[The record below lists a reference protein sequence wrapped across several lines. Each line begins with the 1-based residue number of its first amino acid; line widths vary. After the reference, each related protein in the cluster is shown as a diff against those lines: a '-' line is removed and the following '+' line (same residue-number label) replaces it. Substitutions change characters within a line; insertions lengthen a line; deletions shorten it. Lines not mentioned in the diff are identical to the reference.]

1 MAFQRPANK
10 KEWIGHLI
18 VSVLMVLFII
28 FLVVFNLGI
37 QKTPM
42 LPNDGMTF
50 EKATVVKVL
59 EDNLSEDGTRA
70 GSQRL
75 EVEITSG
82 EYRGTVCEASNM
94 AGYLYGA
101 QCEVGTKVIVQV
113 SEYEGDFSVSVYNY
127 DRGMTLYILVGL
139 FLVVLCMIGGRKGV
153 MSAASLVFTFV
164 CIIFLYVPLMYLGY
178 SPFFAATLVVIL
190 TTLVTMYF
198 IGGFSIKTA
207 CSVLG
212 TIAGV
217 VVAGLIAMIFGNLS
231 HISGW
236 NVSEIETMIVI
247 GQNSKLQIGGM
258 MFSGILIASLGAV
271 MDVSMSVASTINE
284 IYLHNPKL
292 TAKQL
297 FTAGIHVGQDMM
309 GTMSN
314 TLILA
319 FTGGSIN
326 TLMIIYAYSMPYLQI
341 MNMYDIGIEILQGIS
356 GTLGVILT
364 VPFVSII
371 SAVWMTR
378 KKSGQKIDGKR
389 VQG

>member
-75 EVEITSG
+75 GVEITSG

-341 MNMYDIGIEILQGIS
+341 MNMYDTE
-356 GTLGVILT
+356 
-364 VPFVSII
+364 
-371 SAVWMTR
+371 
-378 KKSGQKIDGKR
+378 KIR
-389 VQG
+389 SEN

>member
-1 MAFQRPANK
+1 MALKRPADK
-10 KEWIGHLI
+10 KEWIGHILVISLI
-18 VSVLMVLFII
+18 VLFLG
-28 FLVVFNLGI
+28 FLVFFNLGI
-37 QKTPM
+37 ERTP
-42 LPNDGMTF
+42 LLAEDGMTF
-50 EKATVVKVL
+50 EKAKVVAVL
-59 EDNLSEDGTRA
+59 QDNLDVSGERS
-70 GSQRL
+70 GSQL
-75 EVEITSG
+75 LQVEITSG
-82 EYRGTVCEASNM
+82 QYRGKICEAQNI

-113 SEYEGDFSVSVYNY
+113 SEYNGNFSANVYNY
-127 DRGMTLYILVGL
+127 DRGMTLYVLVGL
-139 FLVVLCMIGGRKGV
+139 FLVVLCVIGGKKGV
-153 MSAASLVFTFV
+153 LSAASLVFTFV
-164 CIIFLYVPLMYLGY
+164 CIIFLYVPMMYLGY
-178 SPFFAATLVVIL
+178 SPFLAATLVVIL

-217 VVAGLIAMIFGNLS
+217 VVAGAIAMLFGSLS
-231 HISGW
+231 HISGF
-236 NVSEIETMIVI
+236 NVPEIETMIVI
-247 GQNSKLQIGGM
+247 GQNSRLQIGGV

-284 IYLHNPKL
+284 IYLHNPHL

-297 FTAGIHVGQDMM
+297 FTAGIHVGRDMM

-326 TLMIIYAYSMPYLQI
+326 TLMIIYAYSMPYLQVI
-341 MNMYDIGIEILQGIS
+341 NMYEIGMEILQGIS

-364 VPFVSII
+364 VPFVSIL
-371 SAVWMTR
+371 SAVWMTHT
-378 KKSGQKIDGKR
+378 KPAQKN
-389 VQG
+389 

>member
-1 MAFQRPANK
+1 MTFYHPANK
-10 KEWIGHLI
+10 KEWIGHI
-18 VSVLMVLFII
+18 IAVS
-28 FLVVFNLGI
+28 FLVMFLVFLVFFNLGI
-37 QKTPM
+37 KRTP
-42 LPNDGMTF
+42 LLAEDGMTF
-50 EKATVVKVL
+50 EKAKVVAVL
-59 EDNLSEDGTRA
+59 QDNLNADGTRS
-70 GSQRL
+70 GSQL
-75 EVEITSG
+75 LQVEITSG
-82 EYRGTVCEASNM
+82 QYRGTVCEAQNI

-113 SEYEGDFSVSVYNY
+113 SEYGGNFSANVYNY
-127 DRGMTLYILVGL
+127 DRGMTLYGLVGL
-139 FLVVLCMIGGRKGV
+139 FLLVLCIIGGKKGI
-153 MSAASLVFTFV
+153 MSAASLVFTFI
-164 CIIFLYVPLMYLGY
+164 CIIFLYVPMMYIGY
-178 SPFFAATLVVIL
+178 SPFWAATLVVVF

-198 IGGFSIKTA
+198 IGGFSVKTA

-217 VVAGLIAMIFGNLS
+217 VVAGAIAMIFGNLS
-231 HISGW
+231 HISGM
-236 NVSEIETMIVI
+236 NVPEIETMIVI
-247 GQNSKLQIGGM
+247 GQNSKLQIGGV

-284 IYLHNPKL
+284 IYLHNPRL

-297 FTAGIHVGQDMM
+297 FTAGIHVGRDMM

-326 TLMIIYAYSMPYLQI
+326 TLMIIFAYSMPYLQVI
-341 MNMYDIGIEILQGIS
+341 NMYEIGIEILQGIS

-371 SAVWMTR
+371 SAVWMTHT
-378 KKSGQKIDGKR
+378 KSPAKN
-389 VQG
+389 

>member
-1 MAFQRPANK
+1 MVFQHPANK
-10 KEWIGHLI
+10 KEFIGHII
-18 VSVLMVLFII
+18 VAVLMVLFVI
-28 FLVVFNLGI
+28 FLIFFNLGI
-37 QKTPM
+37 EKKPL
-42 LPNDGMTF
+42 LPADGMTF
-50 EKATVVKVL
+50 EKATVIEVL
-59 EDNLSEDGTRA
+59 QDNVNEDGNRA
-70 GSQRL
+70 GSQIL
-75 EVEITSG
+75 KVEITSG
-82 EYRGTVCEASNM
+82 QHRGTVCEASNM

-113 SEYEGDFSVSVYNY
+113 SEYEGNFSASVYNY

-139 FLVVLCMIGGRKGV
+139 FLVVLCIIGGRKGI
-153 MSAASLVFTFV
+153 MSGISLIFTFV
-164 CIIFLYVPLMYLGY
+164 CILFLYLPMMYIGY
-178 SPFFAATLVVIL
+178 SPFLAATLVVIL
-190 TTLVTMYF
+190 TTLVSMYF
-198 IGGFSIKTA
+198 IGGFSVKTA

-217 VVAGLIAMIFGNLS
+217 IVAGVIAMIFGNLS

-284 IYLHNPKL
+284 IYIHNPQL
-292 TAKQL
+292 TTKQL

-319 FTGGSIN
+319 FTGSSIN

-341 MNMYDIGIEILQGIS
+341 INMYDIGIEILQGIS
-356 GTLGVILT
+356 GALGVILT

-371 SAVWMTR
+371 SAMWLTR
-378 KKSGQKIDGKR
+378 SKAEKSKEILSKK
-389 VQG
+389 

>member
-1 MAFQRPANK
+1 MAFQHPANK
-10 KEWIGHLI
+10 KEWIGHIIVSILIALFILFLI
-18 VSVLMVLFII
+18 V
-28 FLVVFNLGI
+28 FNVGI

-42 LPNDGMTF
+42 LPDDGMTF
-50 EKATVVKVL
+50 EKAKVVGIL
-59 EDNLSEDGTRA
+59 EDNRNEDGTRA
-70 GSQRL
+70 GSQLL
-75 EVEITSG
+75 EVELTTG
-82 EYRGTVCEASNM
+82 PYRGTVCEASNM

-139 FLVVLCMIGGRKGV
+139 FLVVLCMIGGRKGI

-164 CIIFLYVPLMYLGY
+164 CIIFLYVPMMYLGY
-178 SPFFAATLVVIL
+178 SPFLAATLVVVL

-217 VVAGLIAMIFGNLS
+217 VVAGLIAMVFGNLS

-236 NVSEIETMIVI
+236 NVGEIETMIVI

-284 IYLHNPKL
+284 IYLHNPSL

-341 MNMYDIGIEILQGIS
+341 INMYDIGIEILQGIS

-364 VPFVSII
+364 VPFVSVI
-371 SAVWMTR
+371 SAVWMTHKKQGR
-378 KKSGQKIDGKR
+378 KAKA
-389 VQG
+389 